1 MKHLSTSLKQSHIM
15 QPQITYK
22 EKVTKTA
29 MDLYEYYERDYDSF
43 INSRLRAIKYC
54 NAQIANPKLTE
65 QDKLYW
71 LDVKIELQ
79 NSKL

>member
-1 MKHLSTSLKQSHIM
+1 MDQQK
-15 QPQITYK
+15 ITYK
-22 EKVTKTA
+22 AKITKAA

-54 NAQIANPKLTE
+54 NAQISNSNLSEQEKLT
-65 QDKLYW
+65 W
-71 LDVKIELQ
+71 LDVKTELQ